1 MKVSKFKRW
10 LTVARRPLGAGEWS
24 KTIVVTGLPVFQI
37 KKIPNKYRDDHHINK
52 YATYEVEKRKPECGD
67 SKTKNFLSN
76 TIFTEV
82 TLLNIFSF
90 FCRPWKVIV
99 GYNINYLFFQGTWVF
114 VLKVHQL
121 QRMPYCNLHKILK
134 IELHMYIFSRLRQ
147 EPSFFCLFSWTWK
160 IILFLSEK

>member
-1 MKVSKFKRW
+1 MELVLLASSWPPFWMKVSKFKRW

-67 SKTKNFLSN
+67 SKTKNSLIN
-76 TIFTEV
+76 KIFTDV

-90 FCRPWKVIV
+90 LCRPWKVIV
-99 GYNINYLFFQGTWVF
+99 GLLITCFSKELGWF
-114 VLKVHQL
+114 
-121 QRMPYCNLHKILK
+121 CIKISSTAKKCLSV
-134 IELHMYIFSRLRQ
+134 IFTK
-147 EPSFFCLFSWTWK
+147 SWK
-160 IILFLSEK
+160 

>member
-1 MKVSKFKRW
+1 MELVLLASSWPPFWMKVSKFKRW

-67 SKTKNFLSN
+67 SKTKNSLIN
-76 TIFTEV
+76 KIFTDV

-90 FCRPWKVIV
+90 LCRPWKVIV
-99 GYNINYLFFQGTWVF
+99 GFLITCFSKEHGWF
-114 VLKVHQL
+114 
-121 QRMPYCNLHKILK
+121 CIKISSTAKECLSV
-134 IELHMYIFSRLRQ
+134 IFTK
-147 EPSFFCLFSWTWK
+147 SWK
-160 IILFLSEK
+160 